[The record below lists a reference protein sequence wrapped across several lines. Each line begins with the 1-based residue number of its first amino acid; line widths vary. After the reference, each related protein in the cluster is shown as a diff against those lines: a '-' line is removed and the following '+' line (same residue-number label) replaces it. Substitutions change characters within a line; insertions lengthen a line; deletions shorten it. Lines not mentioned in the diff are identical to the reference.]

1 MRYSGD
7 GRQLAICAQV
17 SNGVVDFS
25 VVDHGKA
32 FQLKIWSACNGVSFE
47 AAPQTDMA
55 AVSELVSRGWAFA
68 EDVRETQSSGAPG
81 RTRPR
86 SRRAQRDAA

>member
-32 FQLKIWSACNGVSFE
+32 FQLKIWSA
-47 AAPQTDMA
+47 
-55 AVSELVSRGWAFA
+55 
-68 EDVRETQSSGAPG
+68 
-81 RTRPR
+81 
-86 SRRAQRDAA
+86 